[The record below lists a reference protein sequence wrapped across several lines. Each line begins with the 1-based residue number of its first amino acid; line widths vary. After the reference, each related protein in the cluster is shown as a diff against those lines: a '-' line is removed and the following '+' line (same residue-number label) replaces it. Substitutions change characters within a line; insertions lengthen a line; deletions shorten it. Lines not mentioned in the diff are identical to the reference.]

1 MLSGCVDL
9 SPFFI
14 DVISSCDSS
23 AEQHQKK
30 VHQEEI
36 PQQGLKR
43 VCPGS
48 PSPAAPHPKSPR
60 RHTPASTT
68 TQMSETTEI
77 QMEPALEP
85 CSGGEGQGRDP
96 ERGVLTEG
104 RSLSPN
110 STRRKSWRRSTKG
123 RRSLPALPNTS
134 QTLCRSISQ
143 SLPEEERLEK
153 LMEASMRLAVEKL
166 QDSLS
171 TTPNGSLE
179 SLQTQ
184 VEALQKGWYCLAKDL
199 RSEPQC
205 QQLPTSTASDTAMQ
219 NTLEQTRKDIH
230 RLQAESASWE
240 SLLVKHRSKA
250 EELARRVEQCQEKGV
265 TLDPS
270 CLAQSSQSQLIQ
282 NKPDYHSLLRR
293 QQPVLSTM
301 DMVMDTQCKMVR
313 ELLSI
318 LEQSQLLVKETS
330 SRLAADVGFQELSS
344 DPVRDLLAGP
354 VSSVS
359 TNASS

>member
-1 MLSGCVDL
+1 MADINSGKQ
-9 SPFFI
+9 SE
-14 DVISSCDSS
+14 SNCDSS
-23 AEQHQKK
+23 AEHQK
-30 VHQEEI
+30 VHDEEK

-48 PSPAAPHPKSPR
+48 PSPAAPHPKSPC

-68 TQMSETTEI
+68 TNIQMSQTTDI
-77 QMEPALEP
+77 QMKP
-85 CSGGEGQGRDP
+85 CSGEEGHGRDP
-96 ERGVLTEG
+96 EEGVVTEG
-104 RSLSPN
+104 RSLSPS
-110 STRRKSWRRSTKG
+110 STQRKSWRRSARD
-123 RRSLPALPNTS
+123 RRSLPSLPNTS
-134 QTLCRSISQ
+134 QTICRSISQ

-153 LMEASMRLAVEKL
+153 LMEASMRLAVKKL

-171 TTPNGSLE
+171 MTPNGSLE

-184 VEALQKGWYCLAKDL
+184 VEAVQKGWSCLAKDL
-199 RSEPQC
+199 RSELQC
-205 QQLPTSTASDTAMQ
+205 QQPPTSTASDTAMQ
-219 NTLEQTRKDIH
+219 NTMEQTRKAIH
-230 RLQAESASWE
+230 RLQAESASWK
-240 SLLVKHRSKA
+240 SLLDKHRSKA
-250 EELARRVEQCQEKGV
+250 EELARQVEQCKEKGV

-282 NKPDYHSLLRR
+282 NKPDYHSLLCR

-318 LEQSQLLVKETS
+318 QEQSQLLVKETS
-330 SRLAADVGFQELSS
+330 SRLDADVGFQDLSS

-354 VSSVS
+354 ISSVS
-359 TNASS
+359 TNTSSTVSF